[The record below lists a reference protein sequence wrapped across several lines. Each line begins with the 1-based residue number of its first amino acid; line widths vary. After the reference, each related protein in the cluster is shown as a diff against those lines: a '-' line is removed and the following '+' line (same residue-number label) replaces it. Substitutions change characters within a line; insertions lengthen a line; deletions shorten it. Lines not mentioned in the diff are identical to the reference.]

1 MKKKWMFCLS
11 AVLLTFAACSDD
23 EKGTDEQPGPIIGEW
38 VFEKNEVYRNGKLAE
53 SFTAV
58 ETADKM
64 IAIFRED
71 GTYRYY
77 DYPPKEYYN
86 GTYTYEES
94 TKNPFDAERRCRLF
108 RRFRPAGLSRRGDDY
123 PDDMDVSGR

>member
-64 IAIFRED
+64 IAIFR
-71 GTYRYY
+71 
-77 DYPPKEYYN
+77 
-86 GTYTYEES
+86 
-94 TKNPFDAERRCRLF
+94 
-108 RRFRPAGLSRRGDDY
+108 SRRKPFRCGATMSII
-123 PDDMDVSGR
+123 PTVPTRRSVTQR

>member
-86 GTYTYEES
+86 GTYT
-94 TKNPFDAERRCRLF
+94 TR
-108 RRFRPAGLSRRGDDY
+108 SRRKPFRCGATMSII
-123 PDDMDVSGR
+123 PTVPTRRSVTQR